1 MPAERAAGVATAAK
15 KHTDEAVKCM
25 PDFLARDMAYAIRVD
40 EIVWGG
46 ILLAVTLTIHGTG
59 MFHTLRLNAV
69 LLDRTRGSRPRYV
82 SMGIL
87 IVAAWMI
94 VLCSLL
100 EVMLWALFFYWKGAE
115 PHLSSGFYHGLL
127 NYTTI
132 EAGYLPIRWRLLE
145 GMLAIGGLLTFAWS
159 TSILFS
165 VAQGLTIEA
174 LRERRKRSNAT
185 EPGER
190 QRD

>member
-1 MPAERAAGVATAAK
+1 MQ
-15 KHTDEAVKCM
+15 
-25 PDFLARDMAYAIRVD
+25 DFLERDMAYAVGVD

-46 ILLAVTLTIHGTG
+46 ILLAVTLVIHGGG
-59 MFHTLRLNAV
+59 MFQTLRLNAA

-82 SMGIL
+82 SMGIVIL
-87 IVAAWMI
+87 AAWMI

-100 EVMLWALFFYWKGAE
+100 EVMLWALFFYWKGAQ
-115 PHLSSGFYHGLL
+115 PNVSSAFYHGLL

-132 EAGYLPIRWRLLE
+132 QGSYLPIRWRLLE

-165 VAQGLTIEA
+165 VAQGLTTEA